1 MTRAQRLI
9 SDCVRKL
16 IRMTK
21 SSPIVQN
28 ESSRESLP
36 DREFV
41 TALARGIDVLNAF
54 SSEYPEMTLSQVS
67 MRTGLSAA
75 TVRRSLITFEQLGYV
90 RREGRNFLLSPKV
103 LTLGTN
109 YLRVGRDSCKTQQKR
124 P

>member
-1 MTRAQRLI
+1 
-9 SDCVRKL
+9 
-16 IRMTK
+16 MTK

-109 YLRVGRDSCKTQQKR
+109 YFASMNLKEVANPHLAELVETFHDAA
-124 P
+124 